1 MNADKPLKPPKLLPT
16 SKPPLRLPRWLAT
29 KGPAPYWLVEHWALV
44 LAVVTGLGALLNTL
58 LLSGLEGAVAAEWVS
73 TGLAVCAAVGLYLKD
88 RQTAIADVAAWR
100 AAVRAEEAGQGS

>member
-1 MNADKPLKPPKLLPT
+1 
-16 SKPPLRLPRWLAT
+16 
-29 KGPAPYWLVEHWALV
+29 
-44 LAVVTGLGALLNTL
+44 
-58 LLSGLEGAVAAEWVS
+58 LEGAVTAEWVS